1 MSFFTGKG
9 DGGTTKLFDSP
20 QGVRVAKSSPLF
32 ECLGQLDEL
41 NAVVG
46 WVRAG
51 TPIDF
56 MHEGTS
62 VRALL
67 REVQDHLFTLQAE
80 VAGAPK
86 TIPQESVERMSAC
99 IASIESA
106 LPPVTTFLVPGGT
119 ELSARLDM
127 ARAIS
132 RRAERR
138 LVMLAES
145 GERAIGE
152 GSRAYA
158 NRLSSLFYALTRL
171 ENHVAGVQE
180 EPPQYK

>member
-9 DGGTTKLFDSP
+9 DVGTTKLFDTP
-20 QGVRVAKSSPLF
+20 GGVRVAKSSPVF

-41 NAVVG
+41 NTFVG
-46 WVRAG
+46 WTRAACLEEFKAGDLTVRD
-51 TPIDF
+51 I
-56 MHEGTS
+56 
-62 VRALL
+62 L

-86 TIPQESVERMSAC
+86 TIPQESVEHMGELISA
-99 IASIESA
+99 IERS
-106 LPPVTTFLVPGGT
+106 LPEVKTFLVPGGT
-119 ELSARLDM
+119 ELSARLDI

-138 LVMLAES
+138 LVILAES
-145 GERAIGE
+145 GERAVGE
-152 GSRAYA
+152 ESRAYA

-171 ENHVAGVQE
+171 ENHRAGIVE
-180 EPPQYK
+180 EPPKYK